1 MLQRMWSRFVF
12 VGALSLG
19 LLSCA
24 ARERPV
30 SLDSPKETFE
40 TWRRAASRLDLDIL
54 LSTYSS
60 ASRPMIEDEL
70 ARSSEDA
77 LRAMQREARRTDFE
91 IERILF
97 EDNIAYLRVRRRMGR
112 ADEVEVLTMI
122 KEGQDWKIQP

>member
-1 MLQRMWSRFVF
+1 MWRS
-12 VGALSLG
+12 LSLLSLFVLG
-19 LLSCA
+19 LSACA
-24 ARERPV
+24 VRETPV
-30 SLDSPKETFE
+30 SLESPRETFE
-40 TWRRAASRLDLDIL
+40 TWRRAASKLDLDVL

-77 LRAMQREARRTDFE
+77 LRAMQKEARRTNFS

-112 ADEVEVLTMI
+112 ADEVEVLTMV